1 MTFDQLLAVREQAVP
16 LTGRLCIAL
25 ADALLDVINECEKM
39 GPTEEQQGSGS
50 SFVLG
55 YKTKAR
61 VIAAQIA
68 ERELP

>member
-1 MTFDQLLAVREQAVP
+1 MDRDSLVAISAQAVP
-16 LTGRLCIAL
+16 LTGRLCVAL
-25 ADALLDVINECEKM
+25 AEALVSVIDECEKM

>member
-1 MTFDQLLAVREQAVP
+1 MTAEELVAIRDQAVP
-16 LTGRLCIAL
+16 LTGRTCVAL
-25 ADALLDVINECEKM
+25 AGTLIDVLAECEKM
-39 GPTEEQQGSGS
+39 GPTEEEQGPGS

-61 VIAAQIA
+61 VIAAQVA

>member
-1 MTFDQLLAVREQAVP
+1 MTAEQLLDIREGRARLTARLAVS
-16 LTGRLCIAL
+16 L
-25 ADALLDVINECEKM
+25 ADMLLDVIDECEKM